1 MQKGVHVDEGRGGA
15 VNRFAIG
22 VICALVGAVCWGFS
36 GTCAQFLNTGY
47 DISPLFIVLVRNIGA
62 SLLFGA
68 VLLVRYRKKTVR
80 IVCDR
85 ATWPPLLLF
94 SIVGVLMCQTTYVVT
109 IAYTNAGTATVL
121 QSLNVVIV
129 LGYVCVRAR
138 RTPRLFEWLGVALAL
153 VATVLIATGGDL
165 SSLSIPLAGL
175 LFGLLEAVAV
185 TFYVLAPKPLFERW
199 PAMPVT
205 SVGMLVST
213 AGIVVI
219 WCAGCALAPA
229 CPDIA
234 WLFSVPEL
242 DAAGVAAL
250 AAMGFVGTFAAFAL
264 YLYGVSIV
272 GGVNGSLLGSAEPL
286 AASVLAV
293 CWLGTVFSWAD
304 WVGLVLMVATIFLV
318 ALQPGES
325 GTPRK
330 GKPHAASE
338 KRANDLGENR

>member
-1 MQKGVHVDEGRGGA
+1 M
-15 VNRFAIG
+15 NRFAIG
-22 VICALVGAVCWGFS
+22 VICALLGALCWGFS
-36 GTCAQFLNTGY
+36 GTCAQFLNTSY

-62 SLLFGA
+62 SVLFGA
-68 VLLVRYRKKTVR
+68 MLLVRYRREAVAIVR
-80 IVCDR
+80 DR
-85 ATWPPLLLF
+85 ASWPPLLLF
-94 SIVGVLMCQTTYVVT
+94 SIVGVLMCQTTYIIT

-129 LGYVCVRAR
+129 LGYVCLRAR
-138 RTPRLFEWLGVALAL
+138 RLPRLFEWLGVVLAL
-153 VATVLIATGGDL
+153 VATVLIATGGDV

-175 LFGLLEAVAV
+175 LFGLVEAIAV

-199 PAMPVT
+199 PSMAVT
-205 SVGMLVST
+205 SIGMLVST
-213 AGIVVI
+213 VGIIVI
-219 WCAGCALAPA
+219 WCAGCALSPLV
-229 CPDIA
+229 PEIA

-293 CWLGTVFSWAD
+293 LWLGTVFSWAD
-304 WVGLVLMVATIFLV
+304 WVGLVLMVGTIFLV
-318 ALQPGES
+318 ALQPS
-325 GTPRK
+325 GTPARRRK
-330 GKPHAASE
+330 GEDGEADAC
-338 KRANDLGENR
+338 RADGEGEDGEFRRV

>member
-1 MQKGVHVDEGRGGA
+1 MQEGDEA
-15 VNRFAIG
+15 VSRFAIG
-22 VICALVGAVCWGFS
+22 VICALTGALCWGFS
-36 GTCAQFLNTGY
+36 GTCAQFLNTSY
-47 DISPLFIVLVRNIGA
+47 DISPLFIVLVRNLGA
-62 SLLFGA
+62 AFLFG
-68 VLLVRYRKKTVR
+68 VLLLLRYRGAALEIVR
-80 IVCDR
+80 DR
-85 ATWPPLLLF
+85 SCWPQFFLF
-94 SIVGVLMCQTTYVVT
+94 SIVGVLMCQTVYIVT

-121 QSLNVVIV
+121 QSLNVVFV
-129 LGYVCVRAR
+129 LFYVCVRAR
-138 RTPRLFEWLGVALAL
+138 RLPRLFEWLGVALAL

-175 LFGLLEAVAV
+175 LFGLLEALAV

-199 PAMPVT
+199 PSMAVVCM
-205 SVGMLVST
+205 GMLVSAAAIT
-213 AGIVVI
+213 II
-219 WCAGCALAPA
+219 WCAGCAVSPLAPKA
-229 CPDIA
+229 A
-234 WLFSVPEL
+234 WLFSVPAL

-250 AAMGFVGTFAAFAL
+250 VAMLLVGTFAAFAL

-325 GTPRK
+325 GAPK
-330 GKPHAASE
+330 HARRHADADAHVEERRSP
-338 KRANDLGENR
+338 K